1 MSRFSGALKAEE
13 SFRKWEEEQ
22 KTRRWR
28 YWSALRTI
36 RTEYEKTS
44 GSTISNGSSGF
55 YEYLEKTY
63 GIRPVLTR
71 EGQLTD
77 SFDVIDGPLS
87 TFFMLKYFK

>member
-1 MSRFSGALKAEE
+1 MKMDSSQGDAAFLS
-13 SFRKWEEEQ
+13 WERE
-22 KTRRWR
+22 KKSRRWR
-28 YWSALRTI
+28 YWSALQVI

-44 GSTISNGSSGF
+44 GSTIFDGSSGF

-63 GIRPVLTR
+63 GIRPILTR